1 MLRSKMLTGDI
12 LEMISRVE
20 NHAKKVGTNF
30 NNLSF
35 YDSTLMRFQ
44 VIGEAIKKLPKDEL
58 KGYKDVDW
66 NVFVKFREIVSHDY
80 FRISHK
86 IIDGMITNELPK
98 LKDAIK
104 DMARRLK

>member
-1 MLRSKMLTGDI
+1 MLRSRILTKDI
-12 LEMISRVE
+12 LEMISRIE
-20 NHAKKVGTNF
+20 DHAKKVGANF

-58 KGYKDVDW
+58 KKYKEVDW
-66 NVFVKFREIVSHDY
+66 NVFIKFREIVSHDY

-86 IIDGMITNELPK
+86 ILNGMITDELPK
-98 LKDAIK
+98 LKDAVR
-104 DMARRLK
+104 DMGGGL